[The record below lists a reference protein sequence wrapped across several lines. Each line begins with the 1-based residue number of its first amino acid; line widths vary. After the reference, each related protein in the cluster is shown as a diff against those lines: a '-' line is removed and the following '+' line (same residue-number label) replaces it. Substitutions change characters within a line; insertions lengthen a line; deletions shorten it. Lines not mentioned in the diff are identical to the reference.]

1 MKIGLLCKN
10 DIYAKQKA
18 EEFKQNCGLECEY
31 LNDDAGDITL
41 IVTFGGDGTVLQ
53 AVKYAIKFNAPIV
66 SVHMGNLGFLC
77 AFSCDDLSLVY
88 EAIKNKKIDYET
100 KFLIETQLN
109 GTTYYS
115 LNEIT
120 IQREI
125 SNNSFGTA
133 VNLQLYLNDF
143 LTEECL
149 SDGIIIST
157 PNGSTAYSLSAG
169 GAVLTPD
176 LDGLIT
182 TAICPHS
189 LHNRS
194 IVFGSNNI
202 ARIFVKKCDIP
213 CKVYSDG
220 AYVGGISSNE
230 SLICKKSNKRIKISI
245 SENYFSKLNKKLRF
259 WGDRG

>member
-1 MKIGLLCKN
+1 M
-10 DIYAKQKA
+10 
-18 EEFKQNCGLECEY
+18 
-31 LNDDAGDITL
+31 L
-41 IVTFGGDGTVLQ
+41 IV
-53 AVKYAIKFNAPIV
+53 
-66 SVHMGNLGFLC
+66 
-77 AFSCDDLSLVY
+77 
-88 EAIKNKKIDYET
+88 
-100 KFLIETQLN
+100 
-109 GTTYYS
+109 
-115 LNEIT
+115 LNEIV

-133 VNLQLYLNDF
+133 VNLQLFLNDF

-176 LDGLIT
+176 LDGFIT
-182 TAICPHS
+182 IAICPHS

-194 IVFGSNNI
+194 IVFGTNNV
-202 ARIFVKKCDIP
+202 AKVFVKKCDKP

-220 AYVGGISSNE
+220 IYVGEISINE
-230 SLICKKSNKRIKISI
+230 SLVCKKSDKLVKISV